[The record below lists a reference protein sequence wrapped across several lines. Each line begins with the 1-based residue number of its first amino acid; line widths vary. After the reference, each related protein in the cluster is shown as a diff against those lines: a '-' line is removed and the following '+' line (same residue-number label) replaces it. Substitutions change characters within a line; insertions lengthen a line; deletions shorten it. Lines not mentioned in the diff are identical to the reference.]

1 MKTVTLPL
9 PPTAAQSPLRLGD
22 ALRVLLAGVS
32 WALLMAMVLLTALGV
47 GWILLGMVL
56 LGAGP
61 AADADPPPLVVALVL
76 LVITGALAWVVAR
89 FFASAR
95 WVGFVI
101 GSTLVLLLVAG
112 VTWTLSAPDRALFL
126 ARDIVW
132 GPSDVWDYQKFPE
145 RAVYS
150 TAPAFHFEQSLRPEL
165 FQTMTVEYKQGGQV
179 KQANL
184 EELLKSTQTTSFIVI
199 KDDAI
204 LYEGYFSGYNRDSI
218 VTSFSM
224 AKSVTSALVG
234 IAIDEGRIGSVDDP
248 VIYYLPELRGRGLD
262 GVTIRHLLLM
272 ASGIRYVS
280 DDEITGL
287 AELSPF
293 SDDGLSYNYPNLRSQ
308 ALAVAPDDNGPGA
321 EFNYNNY
328 NPTLLGI
335 ILERTTHMPVAQYLR
350 EKIWEPLG
358 MEYPASWSLD
368 SEASGFEATLCCLN
382 GRAIDFAKFGRL
394 FLNNGNWNGKQI
406 ISEQWVKESTSPYPN
421 PNSDIAWRANTWF
434 SDWRE
439 ANASGIGYYK
449 YQWWGK
455 LRPDGSYDFI
465 AVGHLGQRIYVSP
478 QNNAVAVRFGISDEG
493 VDAWEEVL
501 ADVIAKVP

>member
-1 MKTVTLPL
+1 MKSVTLPSTPNTTRFPL
-9 PPTAAQSPLRLGD
+9 WSSHLLRL
-22 ALRVLLAGVS
+22 LLTGIS
-32 WALLMAMVLLTALGV
+32 WALFLAMTLLTALGI
-47 GWILLGMVL
+47 GWILLGIAL

-61 AADADPPPLVVALVL
+61 SADADPPPL
-76 LVITGALAWVVAR
+76 LVIVILLASTGALAWLVTR

-95 WVGFVI
+95 TVGLVV
-101 GSTLVLLLVAG
+101 GSMLVLLLVAG
-112 VTWTLSAPDRALFL
+112 VTWARSSPDTALFL

-145 RAVYS
+145 RAVNNAS
-150 TAPAFHFEQSLRPEL
+150 PAFHFKQSLRPEL
-165 FQTMTVEYKQGGQV
+165 FQTMNIDYTADGQE

-184 EELLKSTQTTSFIVI
+184 EELLQATHTTSFIVI
-199 KDDAI
+199 QDDAI
-204 LYEGYFSGYNRDSI
+204 LYEGYFNGYNRDSI

-224 AKSVTSALVG
+224 AKSVTSALIG

-248 VIYYLPELRGRGLD
+248 IIYYLPELRGKGLD
-262 GVTIRHLLLM
+262 DVTIRHLLLM
-272 ASGIRYVS
+272 SSGITYVS
-280 DDEITGL
+280 DDEISGL

-293 SDDGLSYNYPNLRSQ
+293 SDDGLSYSYPNLRSQ
-308 ALAVAPDDNGPGA
+308 ALAALPDGRQPGA

-335 ILERTTHMPVAQYLR
+335 ILERTTHMPVARYLQ

-394 FLNNGNWNGKQI
+394 FLDNGNWNGTQL
-406 ISEQWVKESTSPYPN
+406 ISEEWVKESTAPYPN
-421 PNSDIAWRANTWF
+421 PNGNIAWRANTWF
-434 SDWRE
+434 SDWP
-439 ANASGIGYYK
+439 ASNGYYK

-455 LRPDGSYDFI
+455 LKPDGSYDFMAI
-465 AVGHLGQRIYVSP
+465 GHAGQRIYISP
-478 QNNAVAVRFGISDEG
+478 QNRAIAVRFGISDEG
-493 VDAWEEVL
+493 VDAWEDVL
-501 ADVIAKVP
+501 ANVIAQVQ